1 MTFEED
7 VERYYSFV
15 REHLEEIGAWERV
28 VRKFPPMA
36 IRAAVR
42 EILERFDQHNIDPET
57 LDWGTTFEGLIDY
70 DSIEDFIEDLERK
83 GWVPSDI
90 EERIEEYTAEME
102 RYISEMI
109 GEIGEVDPSALR
121 RISEQIRM
129 ILGEEDKL
137 SKMESEI
144 NRLREAV
151 RRERRK
157 KEEYSRK
164 LEQYEEEIRRLR
176 DELERLKDT
185 VKTEAEVAEKLKSVA
200 RAYLEG
206 AGVSKEEI
214 ERILRTEEAT
224 ILSLADEVV
233 RGRPQEEAVRVI
245 EDVVK
250 MYARPAVPAP
260 PEIVPAPP
268 PERPRVRRP
277 RVRERVPE
285 RVPVA
290 TPEAVA
296 ERILREYPAELLTFG
311 VGWVLEN
318 YRGELGFVDQIGR
331 EQVTFWLIKTLREFG
346 EERMRKATR
355 GTEYLAAMLLYDQ
368 ADRIVRAG
376 IREGMKYEW
385 DKLRTILMQDY
396 TEALVK
402 YGDRDNQLIIM
413 GYAYK
418 LLGAPYAGMPEDIRR
433 ALRHFEMVES

>member
-70 DSIEDFIEDLERK
+70 DSIEDFIKDLERK
-83 GWVPSDI
+83 GLIPSDI
-90 EERIEEYTAEME
+90 EERIKEYTSEME
-102 RYISEMI
+102 HYISEMI

-185 VKTEAEVAEKLKSVA
+185 VKTEAEVAEKLKAVA

-260 PEIVPAPP
+260 PEVVPAPP
-268 PERPRVRRP
+268 PERPR
-277 RVRERVPE
+277 RERVPE

-318 YRGELGFVDQIGR
+318 YRGELGFVDDVGR

-346 EERMRKATR
+346 EERMRRATR
-355 GTEYLAAMLLYDQ
+355 GVEYLAAMLLYDQ

-385 DKLRTILMQDY
+385 DKLRAIIRQKYPDIL
-396 TEALVK
+396 TK
-402 YGDRDNQLIIM
+402 YGGKDLQLIIM

-418 LLGAPYAGMPEDIRR
+418 LLGAPHVSMPEDIRK
-433 ALRHFEMVES
+433 ALRYFEMVES